1 MVVERIST
9 GIAGLDEISEGG
21 LISRKTYMVSGGP
34 GSGKTTLCLH
44 FLAQNPDE
52 NTLYVTF
59 DKNSRTIRWLAESFG
74 LTSPRL
80 QFEDLSPGDIED
92 EVRSA
97 FDVVPSSELGLSPIL
112 QAICEAVERVQPSRV
127 VIEPLSTLLYLSPD
141 SYQFRR
147 QCQSL
152 FNHLTDQGATVLFT
166 SESGSATFRENAGG
180 DLPFICDGIIELQ
193 NMREGRSVSMT
204 KFRGSG
210 YSDGFHFMRLTSRG
224 MEVFP
229 RLIPEDHSRTFS
241 RETVS
246 SEIDEIDEILGGG
259 IERGTV
265 TIIAGPTG
273 VGKTTLGMQFLRA
286 AARRG
291 ERSVVYTF
299 EENSQTMLS
308 RCRDIKMPVDDMI
321 ESGALQI
328 NSVEPMRYSP
338 DELALSVR
346 REVEDRG
353 VKTVM
358 VDSSSGYQISVSKL
372 SVAGEEIIERL
383 HALCRYL
390 VGMGVTVIIVN
401 ETPMIASENVQP
413 TDPSIS
419 HLGDTL
425 ILLRYLEV
433 RGEVRKT
440 IGVLKKRTGDYEK
453 SLRELKITEDGI
465 RVGAPL
471 HHLQGI
477 LRGLPWYSFA
487 RQNDADGS

>member
-1 MVVERIST
+1 MVERIST
-9 GIAGLDEISEGG
+9 GIAGLDEISDGG
-21 LISRKTYMVSGGP
+21 LLSQRTYMVSGGP
-34 GSGKTTLCLH
+34 GSGKTTLSLH
-44 FLAQNPDE
+44 FLTQNPDE
-52 NTLYVTF
+52 DSLYVTF
-59 DKNSRTIRWLAESFG
+59 DKNSKTIRWLSESLG

-80 QFEDLSPGDIED
+80 HFEDMSPGDISE

-112 QAICEAVERVQPSRV
+112 QSICDAVERHRPARI
-127 VIEPLSTLLYLSPD
+127 VIEPLSTLLYLAPD

-152 FNHLTDQGATVLFT
+152 LNFLTDTGATVLFT
-166 SESGSATFRENAGG
+166 SESGSATFSENAGG
-180 DLPFICDGIIELQ
+180 DLQFICDGIIELK
-193 NMREGRSVSMT
+193 NMREGRCVHIT

-210 YSDGFHFMRLTSRG
+210 YSDGAHFMRLTARG

-229 RLIPEDHSRTFS
+229 RLIPEDHSREFR

-246 SEIDEIDEILGGG
+246 SEIDEIDELLGGG

-265 TIIAGPTG
+265 TIVAGPTG

-299 EENSQTMLS
+299 EEHSQTMLS
-308 RCRDIKMPVDDMI
+308 RCREINMPVDEMI

-328 NSVEPMRYSP
+328 VTIEPMRYSP
-338 DELALSVR
+338 DELARSVR
-346 REVEDRG
+346 HEVEERG

-358 VDSSSGYQISVSKL
+358 LDSSSGYQISVSKL

-401 ETPMIASENVQP
+401 ETPMIATDNVQP

-419 HLGDTL
+419 YLGDTL

-453 SLRELKITEDGI
+453 SLRELEITGEGI
-465 RVGAPL
+465 RVGQPL
-471 HHLQGI
+471 RHLQGI
-477 LRGLPWYSFA
+477 LRGLPWYPFEHQDDVA
-487 RQNDADGS
+487 GT